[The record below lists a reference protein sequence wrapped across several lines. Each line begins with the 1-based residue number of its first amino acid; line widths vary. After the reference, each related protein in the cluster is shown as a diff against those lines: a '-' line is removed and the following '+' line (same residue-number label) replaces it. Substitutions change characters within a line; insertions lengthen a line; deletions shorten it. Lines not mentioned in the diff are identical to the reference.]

1 MIHCFIRKELIGR
14 PFYVVFFAL
23 FINRKSSSLFK
34 GFNQLEREKEKNT
47 EQWPQLHS
55 VDEAEDAVLNHPD
68 AVVEVEVSLLNWI
81 LWDPNNSFPG
91 GRGGFTPR
99 GRGGSRGGGR
109 GRGGPRGGGRGGAR
123 GGCVKVIV
131 EPHRH
136 GGVFI
141 AKGKEDVLVTKVPSN
156 FLCYYYYYLRTWFP
170 VTPSMERR
178 RLK

>member
-68 AVVEVEVSLLNWI
+68 AVVEVEVSLLN
-81 LWDPNNSFPG
+81 
-91 GRGGFTPR
+91 
-99 GRGGSRGGGR
+99 
-109 GRGGPRGGGRGGAR
+109 
-123 GGCVKVIV
+123 
-131 EPHRH
+131 
-136 GGVFI
+136 
-141 AKGKEDVLVTKVPSN
+141 
-156 FLCYYYYYLRTWFP
+156 
-170 VTPSMERR
+170 
-178 RLK
+178 